1 MSTCAR
7 LNGRVSVQ
15 DGLKAVVIGLAAE
28 QSIREKRVVEIDGL
42 MFR

>member
-1 MSTCAR
+1 VRAAERSGVGA
-7 LNGRVSVQ
+7 